1 LWHNL
6 GTIYLKRGEKEYAKT
21 IYKNALT
28 IDTLDKSLLRSLKKL
43 YVSEEEDFPS
53 VIEQAT
59 VLQKYYDQIQNLQ
72 KISKADL
79 KKLRD
84 NLEAY
89 IEKYPEDSNG
99 PILLA
104 RYFSLTG
111 NDIKSKELL
120 EKVLEKHPDNLSANL
135 ALSALLRKA
144 EDDRAAKKYLQNALF
159 YYPNNQTASR
169 RLDRLNG

>member
-1 LWHNL
+1 M
-6 GTIYLKRGEKEYAKT
+6 KRGEKEYAKT

-43 YVSEEEDFPS
+43 YVSEEEELPL
-53 VIEQAT
+53 VIAQAT
-59 VLQKYYDQIQNLQ
+59 ELQKYYDQIQNLQ
-72 KISKADL
+72 GTSKTNL

-104 RYFSLTG
+104 KYFSLTG

-120 EKVLEKHPDNLSANL
+120 EKVLEEHPDNLSANL

-144 EDDRAAKKYLQNALF
+144 EDDKTAKKYLQDALF
-159 YYPNNQTASR
+159 YYPNNQTAAR
-169 RLDRLNG
+169 RLERLNS